1 VTHLVDQLS
10 GVAPALAYVIIG
22 GLVLA
27 EAALFVGFVLPGET
41 AVLVGGV
48 LASAHRLS
56 LTTLLVVVVVAAIVG
71 DTIGYEVGRHAG
83 PRLLASRPLRR
94 HSGRLDGARD
104 TLRRRGGL
112 AVLLGRFTAFL
123 RAVMPALAGLSGMPY
138 RRFLAWNAVGGV
150 VWGVG
155 VTLLGYAAG
164 ASYRTVETRLGRGSA
179 ALLVLIALVL
189 LALHL
194 RRRRRHRADAEA
206 AAHEAPEAT
215 ARRSR

>member
-1 VTHLVDQLS
+1 
-10 GVAPALAYVIIG
+10 
-22 GLVLA
+22 
-27 EAALFVGFVLPGET
+27 
-41 AVLVGGV
+41 
-48 LASAHRLS
+48 
-56 LTTLLVVVVVAAIVG
+56 
-71 DTIGYEVGRHAG
+71 
-83 PRLLASRPLRR
+83 
-94 HSGRLDGARD
+94 
-104 TLRRRGGL
+104 
-112 AVLLGRFTAFL
+112 
-123 RAVMPALAGLSGMPY
+123 MPY

-164 ASYRTVETRLGRGSA
+164 ASYRTVETQLGRGSA